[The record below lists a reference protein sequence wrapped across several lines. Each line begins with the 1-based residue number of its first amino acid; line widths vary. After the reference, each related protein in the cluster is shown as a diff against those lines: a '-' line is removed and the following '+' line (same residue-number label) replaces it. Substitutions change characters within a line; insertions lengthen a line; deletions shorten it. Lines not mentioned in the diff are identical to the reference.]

1 MSANQAAIVDQAAL
15 WHVRQAEMSAD
26 DWEQFVLWL
35 EADAEHARAYDAI
48 AMQDAL
54 IDSARFPEAPVAPVA
69 ANDDERV
76 YRRRWPLVG
85 TAGAAIA
92 AALALWLVPGG
103 VFKPGAQGG
112 LSEVI
117 ATRDGERRDIRM
129 ADGTQIAMNGGT
141 VLRFDPADPRTIAMD
156 RGEVTLHVVHDA
168 AHPFTLH
175 AGDQIIRDMGT
186 TFDVTRDGG
195 DLAVAVGEGSVL
207 FQPEGAAVTL
217 RAGDALTR
225 DGATGRISRSTIPAN
240 SVGGWRQGVLS
251 FDAASIAEVAASLRR
266 LHGFHLRI
274 ASGLSTRPFTGIL
287 HVTGEADRDI
297 PHLADLIGASW
308 RRDGAE
314 WVLSER

>member
-1 MSANQAAIVDQAAL
+1 MSAAMAAIVDQAAL
-15 WHVRQAEMSAD
+15 WHVRQADMSAD
-26 DWEQFVLWL
+26 EWEQLVVWL

-48 AMQDAL
+48 ALQDAL
-54 IDSARFPEAPVAPVA
+54 IAEAHFPDAPATPVA

-76 YRRRWPLVG
+76 FRRRWPLAG

-92 AALALWLVPGG
+92 AALALWLVPGAL
-103 VFKPGAQGG
+103 FKPSSQAGM
-112 LSEVI
+112 SEVI

-156 RGEVTLHVVHDA
+156 RGEVALHVVHDS

-175 AGDQIIRDMGT
+175 AGDQVIRDMGT

-195 DLAVAVGEGSVL
+195 DLSVAVGEGSVM
-207 FQPEGAAVTL
+207 FEPDGAAVTL

-225 DGATGRISRSTIPAN
+225 DGATGRIVRSTIPAD

-251 FDAASIAEVAASLRR
+251 FDAASVAEVAASLRR
-266 LHGFHLRI
+266 LHGFRLRI
-274 ASGLSTRPFTGIL
+274 ASGLSTRPFTGIIHL
-287 HVTGEADRDI
+287 TGEADRDI
-297 PHLADLIGASW
+297 PHLADLIGATW
-308 RRDGAE
+308 RRDGAD
-314 WVLSER
+314 WVLAER